1 MPDSVIPLIQYL
13 VEVPDFRAA
22 RGRRYALAA
31 ILALAC
37 AAMLCGYRSYGA
49 IAEWGRNYGGALAQA
64 LGFKHGCTPCAA
76 TLHFVFRHLGV
87 AQFEALLSRWAQQFA
102 AAAPEMP
109 PDAWAADGKSLRGS
123 QKGGAAG
130 AHLLSAVSQHL
141 GLTVGQCAVNDKT
154 NEQTAMPAL
163 LAQLVFH
170 GQVITA
176 DALHTQ
182 RPLAQDVID
191 AGGDYVLIVK
201 ANQPGVYDDIQTLFQ
216 EPQVVCETL
225 TQATSLDLGHG
236 RIELRRLTASS
247 ALRDYTAWPG
257 LEQVFQIERTITI
270 KKTGQ
275 RHHEIVY
282 GLTSLAPSQAD
293 AARLLH
299 LVRGHWRIENGSHW
313 VRDVTFDEDR
323 STVRCGNIPQVMA
336 ALRNTT
342 IGLARLAGH
351 TNIAAACRYYAAHP
365 WAAVALLGLPAE
377 N

>member
-1 MPDSVIPLIQYL
+1 MPDSVIPLMQYL

-22 RGRRYALAA
+22 RGRRHSLAA

-37 AAMLCGYRSYGA
+37 AAMLCGYRSYSA
-49 IAEWGRNYGGALAQA
+49 MAEWGRNYGAALALA
-64 LGFKHGCTPCAA
+64 LGFKHGITPCAA
-76 TLHFVFRHLGV
+76 TLHFVFRHLAV

-102 AAAPEMP
+102 AQPGSP

-130 AHLLSAVSQHL
+130 AHLLSAVSQQL
-141 GLTVGQCAVNDKT
+141 GLTVGQCAVSAKT
-154 NEQTAMPAL
+154 NELTAMPTL

-170 GQVITA
+170 GQIITA

-182 RPLAQDVID
+182 RTFAEDVID
-191 AGGDYVLIVK
+191 AGGEYVLIVK
-201 ANQPGVYDDIQTLFQ
+201 DNQPSVYEDIQTLFQ
-216 EPQVVCETL
+216 EPQVVSDTL
-225 TQATSLDLGHG
+225 TQATSVDLGHG
-236 RIELRRLTASS
+236 RIEQRRLTASA
-247 ALRDYTAWPG
+247 ALRDYTPWPG

-275 RHHEIVY
+275 RRHEIVY
-282 GLTSLAPSQAD
+282 GLTSLTPAQAD
-293 AARLLH
+293 AARLLQ
-299 LVRGHWRIENGSHW
+299 LVRGHWRIENRSHW

-323 STVRCGNIPQVMA
+323 ATVRCGHIPQVMA
-336 ALRNTT
+336 ALRNTA

-351 TNIAAACRYYAAHP
+351 TNIAAACRHYAAHP
-365 WAAVALLGLPAE
+365 WAAIALLGLPVE